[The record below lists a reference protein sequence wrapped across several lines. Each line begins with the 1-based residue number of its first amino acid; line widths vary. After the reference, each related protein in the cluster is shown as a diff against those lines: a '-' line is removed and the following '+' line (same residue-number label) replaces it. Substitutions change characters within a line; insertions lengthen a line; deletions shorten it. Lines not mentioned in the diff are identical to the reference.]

1 MINHIKKIAV
11 YCGSS
16 PGKNPAFHQ
25 AAVQLGKVLAA
36 REITLVYGGGSV
48 GLMGIL
54 AQTVMDQ
61 GGQVI
66 GVIPQAIAD
75 MEVAFTDIQDLRVVE
90 DMHTRK
96 ALMAELADAF
106 IALPGGMG
114 TIEEIMEILTW
125 AQLGFHKKPCGILNI
140 AGFYDQLLKFLDRLV
155 MDQFIAPEH
164 RSMLMVGESPQ
175 SLLEQFSSYDPPKID
190 KAKRSL
196 KLSGA
201 QKT

>member
-96 ALMAELADAF
+96 ALIAELADAF

-175 SLLEQFSSYDPPKID
+175 SLLEQFSSYDPPKIG

-201 QKT
+201 QKA

>member
-1 MINHIKKIAV
+1 EKIAV

-16 PGKNPAFHQ
+16 PGKNPAFHK
-25 AAVQLGKVLAA
+25 AAVQLGKVLAE
-36 REITLVYGGGSV
+36 REITLVYGGGSL

-54 AQTVMDQ
+54 AQTVIDQ

-90 DMHTRK
+90 NMHTRK

-125 AQLGFHKKPCGILNI
+125 AQLGFHEKPCGMLNI

-164 RSMLMVGESPQ
+164 RSMLMVDESPQ

-196 KLSGA
+196 KLSRT

>member
-1 MINHIKKIAV
+1 MEKIAV

-25 AAVQLGKVLAA
+25 AAVQLGKVLAE

-54 AQTVMDQ
+54 AQTIIDR

-125 AQLGFHKKPCGILNI
+125 AQLGFHEKPCGILNI

-164 RSMLMVGESPQ
+164 RSMLMVDESPQ

>member
-1 MINHIKKIAV
+1 MEKIAV

-25 AAVQLGKVLAA
+25 AAVQLGKVLAE

-54 AQTVMDQ
+54 AQTIIDR

-125 AQLGFHKKPCGILNI
+125 AQLGFHEKPCGILNI
-140 AGFYDQLLKFLDRLV
+140 AGFYNQLLKFLDRLV

-164 RSMLMVGESPQ
+164 RSMLMVDESPQ